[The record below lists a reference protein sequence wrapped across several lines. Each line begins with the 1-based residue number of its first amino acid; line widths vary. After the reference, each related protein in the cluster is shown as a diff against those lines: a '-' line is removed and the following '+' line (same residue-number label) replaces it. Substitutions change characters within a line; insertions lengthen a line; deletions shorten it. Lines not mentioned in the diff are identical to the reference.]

1 MKNNEFNK
9 VTIKNEGASASYE
22 FLGLPKEE
30 AVSVVETVK
39 PYKDE
44 LNSRKVNNDIIEAN
58 TLNKD
63 RKAGGLKKDY
73 KQMKHGPIH
82 LASTA
87 GHAVVA
93 ATTISIAA
101 VATAVGMTLMVQE
114 EEPQDLISFT
124 YSNVGVNSVSFGFV
138 IDSRYIDYYDE
149 NDPVGSDEKEELVTI
164 RGILE
169 NENEYQE
176 LEFEEYSPYEPD
188 ESFYEYYGSAEGLQ
202 PGTGYALTLNLIHYT
217 YGWELNP
224 ETQQEEYYETI
235 VSSTQLAYRTFT
247 TKTSWLT
254 FTAVNAGEDYIVVEF
269 TAPKSY
275 IDWSR
280 EEPSMGRYLEAT
292 ISNEEGYWDY
302 KVIDNYS
309 ELDNGLLLGLA
320 GFYDLQP
327 DTEYTISMVYNT
339 ERAAEDVASITVT
352 TSSPSYFFDSII
364 FGENA
369 SFYNHTFDVK
379 LLYSDD
385 FDNPHFTDFA
395 LTLYDRSYNTLET
408 FELEAVSNEPQTLTV
423 HKSSDPTMGEQFDYD
438 LDQEFFYSLFVFDTG
453 KSTTVTLVDHGGPL
467 NFNDSDISNFM
478 GFGNQTFEFNRSE
491 SICYT
496 PFSLSF
502 VDEGHKWNYFTVAL
516 EYEYTPST
524 TGITQTV
531 VFESSTLD
539 PIANR
544 YQRAAFYEDTETN
557 LTLAD
562 FGYDTAD
569 IYVYANGENSSHDDA
584 IYSTTGVLYQ
594 ATDWEFLYYSVGP
607 YELYD
612 DGSNNM
618 NFDFVCTAFEDVECY
633 GQIIFEDVN
642 TDERFIY
649 NLGTIYYTG
658 SQYSFSLQAI
668 YETENV
674 DPDSGYQWAPYAN
687 LQATYEGRTFNVIFS
702 YYTQSPGSS
711 EQSETTQ
718 ILIDENV
725 ELIFN

>member
-1 MKNNEFNK
+1 MRNNEFNK
-9 VTIKNEGASASYE
+9 VKVTNEGAPVSYE

-30 AVSVVETVK
+30 AASVVETVK

-44 LNSRKVNNDIIEAN
+44 LNSRKVNNDVIEAN
-58 TLNKD
+58 TLSKD

-93 ATTISIAA
+93 ATTISVAVVA
-101 VATAVGMTLMVQE
+101 VAVGVNILF
-114 EEPQDLISFT
+114 EEPQKDLITFT
-124 YSNVGVNSVSFGFV
+124 YSNIGRTSVDFSFI
-138 IDSRYIDYYDE
+138 IDSDYLVVPGNDE
-149 NDPVGSDEKEELVTI
+149 TVGSDVSGYFVINSRLQ
-164 RGILE
+164 
-169 NENEYQE
+169 NENYLFETE
-176 LEFEEYSPYEPD
+176 LEEYEPYGED
-188 ESFYEYYGSAEGLQ
+188 ERFYEYYGNFSELEE
-202 PGTGYALTLNLIHYT
+202 GTGYTLTLTL
-217 YGWELNP
+217 ELRDYAWIYNP
-224 ETQQEEYYETI
+224 EIGEEEYKVY
-235 VSSTQLAYRTFT
+235 VVKSTQLATRTFT
-247 TKTSWLT
+247 TQTSWLT
-254 FTAVNAGEDYIVVEF
+254 FTGVNAGEDYIVVEF
-269 TAPKSY
+269 TAPRSY

-280 EEPSMGRYLEAT
+280 EDPVMGRYLEAV
-292 ISNEEGYWDY
+292 IQNEQQYYNY

-327 DTEYTISMVYNT
+327 DTEYTITMYYET
-339 ERAAEDVASITVT
+339 ERASEDVGSITVT
-352 TSSPSYFFDSII
+352 TSSSSYFFDSIV
-364 FGENA
+364 FSENA

-385 FDNPHFTDFA
+385 FDNPHFEDFA
-395 LTLYDRSYNTLET
+395 LTLYDSSYNTLET
-408 FELEAVSNEPQTLTV
+408 FELEAVSNEEQTLTV
-423 HKSSDPTMGEQFDYD
+423 HKTVDPTAGEQFDYD
-438 LDQEFFYSLFVFDTG
+438 LDQELYYSLFVYDID
-453 KSTTVTLVDHGGPL
+453 KSTTVTLVDHDGPL
-467 NFNDSDISNFM
+467 LFNDSDISNFM
-478 GFGNQTFEFNRSE
+478 GFGNQTFEFNQSE

-524 TGITQTV
+524 TGVTQTV

-569 IYVYANGENSSHDDA
+569 IYVYANGDNDSHDDA

-612 DGSNNM
+612 DGANNIT
-618 NFDFVCTAFEDVECY
+618 FDFVCTAFEDVECY
-633 GQIIFEDVN
+633 GQIIFVDVN

-649 NLGTIYYTG
+649 SLGTIYYTG

-674 DPDSGYQWAPYAN
+674 DPDAGYQWAPYAN

-718 ILIDENV
+718 ILVDENI